1 MNPLPVGAVGGD
13 ERPAPEAPEDVAAT
27 GLSVATFRIGRLGEP
42 PQFPRKARAGETQ
55 NASVHVIN
63 ALLASGAGPPAHPA
77 NELSVMNPHDA
88 RIAALNGTSMW
99 CVRSYTES
107 IAPAAPHLTLKSAA
121 RDLEAASR
129 RYAKMLG
136 VSLKRV
142 SVRDQSSRWG
152 SCSSTGVLSFSW
164 RLILAPA
171 FVLEYLAAH
180 EICHLVELN
189 HSPRFWR
196 LVKRLYADV
205 ERAKVWLDVNG
216 TELHRYGLPAPR
228 SQNGL

>member
-27 GLSVATFRIGRLGEP
+27 GVSVATFRIGRPGEP

-121 RDLEAASR
+121 RAS
-129 RYAKMLG
+129 
-136 VSLKRV
+136 
-142 SVRDQSSRWG
+142 
-152 SCSSTGVLSFSW
+152 
-164 RLILAPA
+164 
-171 FVLEYLAAH
+171 
-180 EICHLVELN
+180 
-189 HSPRFWR
+189 
-196 LVKRLYADV
+196 
-205 ERAKVWLDVNG
+205 
-216 TELHRYGLPAPR
+216 PAPMPSR
-228 SQNGL
+228 FRIGALGTVEYDCRWNMVTPAIDPALRLKSACTHPPLAGVHTSSFGFGVFSFAAPVHHRGPDCAELEGSPLMSARPHDA

>member
-88 RIAALNGTSMW
+88 RIAALNGTRMW

-121 RDLEAASR
+121 RAS
-129 RYAKMLG
+129 
-136 VSLKRV
+136 
-142 SVRDQSSRWG
+142 
-152 SCSSTGVLSFSW
+152 
-164 RLILAPA
+164 
-171 FVLEYLAAH
+171 
-180 EICHLVELN
+180 
-189 HSPRFWR
+189 
-196 LVKRLYADV
+196 
-205 ERAKVWLDVNG
+205 
-216 TELHRYGLPAPR
+216 PAPMPSRFRLGAVAPVAYDCRWSMGVPAVDLALARR
-228 SQNGL
+228 SGVRHA